1 MLIIKY
7 SVFAVISTTINIL
20 VQIISF
26 VFFKD
31 WWAIY
36 LALSFGTI
44 AGLITKY
51 VLDKRWIFEYAH
63 TNSRDNVIKFSL
75 YSLSGLFTTAI
86 FWLTEMYF
94 YFNFEFIEAKYLGGF
109 IGLFIGYVVKY
120 NLDKRYVFGV
130 VK

>member
-1 MLIIKY
+1 MLLIKY
-7 SVFAVISTTINIL
+7 TIFAVIATVINIL
-20 VQIISF
+20 LQMIIF

-31 WWAIY
+31 WWALY
-36 LALSFGTI
+36 LALFLGTI

-51 VLDKRWIFEYAH
+51 VLDKKWIFEYAH
-63 TNSRDNVIKFSL
+63 KNLRDNAIKFSL
-75 YSLSGLFTTAI
+75 YSLSGIFTTAI

-94 YFNFEFIEAKYLGGF
+94 YFNFEFSEAKYLGGF